1 MRSIKEDLVDTKL
14 SLDLAFANAKTQIDN
29 SMITRIKKVTQL
41 AQVLSNTKKTISR
54 ANFFD

>member
-1 MRSIKEDLVDTKL
+1 MRSIKDLVDTKL

-29 SMITRIKKVTQL
+29 NMITITNQKSNAQL
-41 AQVLSNTKKTISR
+41 AQESNTKNNYIR

>member
-29 SMITRIKKVTQL
+29 SMITITNQKSNAQL
-41 AQVLSNTKKTISR
+41 AQVLKQY
-54 ANFFD
+54 